1 MKDDTR
7 HENLPFSGLTHARI
21 AHSLIFSRGRRN
33 DRAQA
38 LIMLACLHAFQ
49 MVHLRIKRRAHGGEM
64 LVCTKL

>member
-38 LIMLACLHAFQ
+38 LIMLACLHDLQ
-49 MVHLRIKRRAHGGEM
+49 MAHLRIKHRAHGGEM